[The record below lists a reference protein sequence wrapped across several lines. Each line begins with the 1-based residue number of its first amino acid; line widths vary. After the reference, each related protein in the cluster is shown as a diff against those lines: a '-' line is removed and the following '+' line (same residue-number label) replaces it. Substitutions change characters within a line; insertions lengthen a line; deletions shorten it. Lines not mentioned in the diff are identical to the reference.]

1 MPKSARN
8 IKSKTPRA
16 SIGFSDW
23 ESKLCDLNLD
33 DDAWKMSLSIL
44 SPSLLPENEIIS
56 ILAASVVN
64 GQRQKFT
71 VITYEDVLNQIFIQ
85 CKIKS
90 QKDAPEFYEICNV
103 AKNLIETIN
112 ELNPQTLSKVLKF
125 MFNNI
130 KMLDIKQQSLR
141 KSIPKINQLEDTKKK
156 ENLKDKKSGAKVM
169 KSQEPPVKKEKSK
182 LYKRGEEALE
192 EKYLGDEPDNGI
204 CRYFLL
210 VNFEICGLLEELCR
224 LKIDVHSIIRLH
236 VDDQK
241 QLQILI
247 TKQKAEKMWGSKGSE
262 QNLEQMRS
270 EEEALLLAEE
280 QLRQY
285 WRTTSILM
293 RDYVYDRLGNIA
305 TLDYN
310 VKTELLPDDLN
321 GAENRASF
329 GATMFNE
336 ISTILYDLIDF
347 RRQWKNYLEHIK
359 VVHLPICPPSLN
371 ENDSASTKQLLKMS
385 KPAIGLHPDNLDKP
399 AIKSEDCGDLLA
411 EDFVDMRF
419 YNEILEGLP
428 IESTSV
434 ELILHAL
441 LEQVSANENEILP
454 QAALIDEKAK
464 NDGFDPLIARNIANE
479 VDKLFLTEEE
489 RTELSEE
496 MPLHR
501 KSVNSLLNTSPFI
514 ILHPYDENQYKTLFT
529 TRNVQNNKELM
540 NSELNLY
547 SQLFPNISNNT
558 SKENKKF
565 EWKPELQL
573 VKSNEENTGNEIIEE
588 SFKQMKEVRFHQIM
602 QFAEKFGFT
611 QEEFKHYFSKLQLES
626 LQIWKAYSSRKQF
639 QQSLNMIQPLDSTLE
654 TLPKN
659 HNNPTMDQLLDDINK
674 SNNQLKDT
682 TIPFDD
688 PYLLY
693 ENLSVLFIQ
702 IEYEINKIRKF
713 SLENEITSKKHQ
725 HNSIYNSLSTHS
737 SSSLLSSQQ
746 RSRSLSSESSLNR
759 KSSLSTRHSI
769 RTNQK
774 GSESHTTPT
783 SIESGSRSK
792 SVNSR
797 RSSSAVHFDVPERLN
812 KSITIENKDQKSKFS
827 RLTLLAQELQE
838 ILKQLHV
845 TNQIMVSLDKE
856 NNKNSS
862 QHPFETY
869 KVSLE
874 NFGTLL
880 NKAKNINLNDWSVEE
895 KLEPNVLLQRLHSLN
910 YEKPYL
916 DVYKR
921 LYDDS
926 LFVVSHH
933 PFDRTIRSN
942 HHTWCSWFHVNTI
955 GFRPYLQLIEG
966 HIRNWTREQEAIYE
980 AAKLSAELLQT
991 DDISV
996 QNSSSIEQSPTK
1008 PIKKNSPKSQ
1018 KGAKTKRNRS
1028 TSGSE
1033 SEASIVQNEIKS
1045 LLGDPN
1051 EFILPG
1057 SLKAEQREQERT
1069 KLKKDSEERQ
1079 QETKR
1084 ARSAKKRTEKENSPI
1099 EKKKTSGKRDKSPHS
1114 KSPVQKNNQDDESIQ
1129 PQQLKTKRTSNEFW
1143 PFTGYDISNLLPH
1156 ITGEVTHM
1164 FPTDGGTIKTQRNEI
1179 PTGQAN
1185 LRVSLIKD
1193 GHVFTIHKIDGP
1205 PEPNIPY
1212 ENPNEA
1218 KFNDQE
1224 NEEGCDGLK
1233 SFSLPELFSSITA
1246 CFSDGICLAV
1256 SRVNKIDSLNPNYQS
1271 ESNQLNKLNKN
1282 SYSDS
1287 NNDSRIKTNSV
1298 NLDDNSETTQNK
1310 PFEHFIHLSTP
1321 DGAQVAVYHSVNEI
1335 SNRANDECAEE
1346 NSPSKETLINGESK
1360 WQTKNEQNN
1369 SFLNSQHSILL
1380 KLSSAKSINDSINI
1394 DDLKKKSDKEYEVTR
1409 FITSDGI
1416 VIQIL
1421 MPSCTSTA
1429 SCAIRI
1435 LYPDGA
1441 IMERGTTVA
1450 EELRRN
1456 ENPQFTL
1463 SNPQEEKQPEITIQS
1478 EPAVT
1483 SALQVNNLQSTKS
1496 SSRRKSS
1503 RRKIEE
1509 KKTEDDAQ
1517 NETGLVC
1524 TDIATALTP
1533 SSTPRST
1540 TSDSDD
1546 NLPWLIT
1553 LLSGERFWFK
1563 IIKSFTN
1570 TSNSVEDTPT
1580 TNASDS
1586 VSQESV
1592 NLDTPSSKRL
1602 NDAVKYETYPSKPL
1616 ESFRAYDPA
1625 TGETLYTRPEDNLIA
1640 VEPHP
1645 DSPFKLIVQ
1654 HADGTR
1660 LTQILLASEKVND
1673 ECNSVDL
1680 NSNVNKPQMFI
1691 RTECVGFPAVILNK
1705 STGEFEI
1712 SLFGKSQFS
1721 STFHFTPKGH
1731 HILQHFNGGQL
1742 NINPDN
1748 SVYYT
1753 SQSLEIVNLNE
1764 STVYEMRSKD
1774 MESLLECTDPHKNV
1788 YTVDSWANC
1797 NVLLTVSNEKHA
1809 VDDNTS
1815 TKANQIYSTE
1825 LKNEDNQQTED
1836 SFHTALQNKDDGDD
1850 NEIEESHNNEISND
1864 ACCLYDEHIPRL
1876 FYFNPI
1882 KRTAVELIHHEEYN
1896 CLLQRAHNI
1905 QTARHHINKLTIEE
1919 KLMYMKAKNQTTSSS
1934 DSAFYEGLYLR
1945 EPIQNNPKVFGLTLM
1960 KSISTNETGKYYVQE
1975 NIIPE
1980 GLSSRDFQTL
1990 THSSNSNL
1998 HSDIRK
2004 LGEKAGKGLDII
2016 MPSLEYLGLKLPET
2030 NVTLLPVQK
2039 SKSIKRE
2046 NQNFNGYHQAF
2057 HANVRHFT
2065 EFPVITSEINQRF
2078 LGVLCAYTEHYL
2090 NRLNEW
2096 CSQQPTRLSEIMR
2109 SELRLFLEPIPTVS
2123 SILSRDKQI
2132 SDPTETE
2139 NITDVSSSPSQQTIV
2154 SQEISQLATN
2164 KYSPARQEAFKLLRQ
2179 EIEKAMRD
2187 RAALR
2192 STHIPNYFR
2201 SQEGIGFLLS
2211 QIPDV
2216 KKLSK
2221 LVPEL
2226 SNSPSRNPKPND
2238 KSTLTERST
2247 LILSDS
2253 PPNIPSPLLRS
2264 TENDNEFITE
2274 KITGSSNNSHLT
2286 MNKINKIDKTFKNQL
2301 LYNDDHKTRIK
2312 MSTRKTNKKCFYYY
2326 DIDQSQIEMIDNR
2339 STHVPLDAVALA
2351 KQKQLRVPKYL
2362 YAKRPSLSKCNSGV
2376 NEIRYATDFNEQQA
2390 LVEDPVR
2397 RRALFTSIIGG
2408 PPFGQFSLRRM
2419 RGLRLAPSRINAGVL
2434 PYGVTRRF
2442 SVKLVNWGP
2451 ETAYFRIKQLPI
2463 HSGIR
2468 VFYTPGPIPAG
2479 LSRRLTIEVSNQR
2492 QDLLESYPS
2501 NQQVDDR
2508 RLEQTDNQAVPRKSC
2523 HSNIKWEI
2531 DKYTEQNS
2539 KDFVNDI
2546 YNIDNDELKDN
2557 LSIDDKNITFSEHL
2571 QITTDTHIM
2580 YLLITGRRMENSIP
2594 VQSSMLNASEDIIK
2608 PRFIQPLM
2616 S

>member
-1 MPKSARN
+1 MPRSARN
-8 IKSKTPRA
+8 VKSKTPRA
-16 SIGFSDW
+16 SIGVADW

-33 DDAWKMSLSIL
+33 DEVWKMSLSIL
-44 SPSLLPENEIIS
+44 SPSLLTENEIIS
-56 ILAASVVN
+56 ILAASIVN
-64 GQRQKFT
+64 GQRQRFT
-71 VITYEDVLNQIFIQ
+71 VITYEDVLNQIFTQ
-85 CKIKS
+85 CKAKS
-90 QKDAPEFYEICNV
+90 QKDAPEFFEICNV
-103 AKNLIETIN
+103 AKNAIETVD

-125 MFNNI
+125 MFNSI
-130 KMLDIKQQSLR
+130 KTLDIKQQSLR
-141 KSIPKINQLEDTKKK
+141 KSIPKTNHMEDTKKK
-156 ENLKDKKSGAKVM
+156 ENPKDKKSGAKVI
-169 KSQEPPVKKEKSK
+169 KSQEPPVNKAKSK

-204 CRYFLL
+204 SRYILL
-210 VNFEICGLLEELCR
+210 VNFEKCGLLEELCR
-224 LKIDVHSIIRLH
+224 LKIDIHSIIRLH
-236 VDDQK
+236 VNDQK

-262 QNLEQMRS
+262 QDLEQMRS

-293 RDYVYDRLGNIA
+293 RDHVYDRLGNIA

-359 VVHLPICPPSLN
+359 VIHLPICPPLLN
-371 ENDSASTKQLLKMS
+371 ENDSVSSNQLLKMS
-385 KPAIGLHPDNLDKP
+385 KPAIGLHPDNLDKT
-399 AIKSEDCGDLLA
+399 AIKSEDCGDILA

-419 YNEILEGLP
+419 YNEILQGLP

-434 ELILHAL
+434 ELILHAV
-441 LEQVSANENEILP
+441 LEQVIANENEILP

-464 NDGFDPLIARNIANE
+464 NEGYDPHISRNIANE

-489 RTELSEE
+489 RAELSEE
-496 MPLHR
+496 MPLHK
-501 KSVNSLLNTSPFI
+501 KSVKSSLNTSPFI
-514 ILHPYDENQYKTLFT
+514 ILHPYDENRYKTLFT
-529 TRNVQNNKELM
+529 AHNNQNNEELM

-547 SQLFPNISNNT
+547 SQLFPSIFNNT
-558 SKENKKF
+558 CKENTKF
-565 EWKPELQL
+565 EWTPELQFD
-573 VKSNEENTGNEIIEE
+573 KSNKEKIGNEIIEE
-588 SFKQMKEVRFHQIM
+588 SYKRMKELRFHQIM

-611 QEEFKHYFSKLQLES
+611 PEEFKHYFSKLQLES
-626 LQIWKAYSSRKQF
+626 LQIWKAYSTRKQF
-639 QQSLNMIQPLDSTLE
+639 QQSLNMIQPLDSAWE

-659 HNNPTMDQLLDDINK
+659 HINPTMDQLLDDINK
-674 SNNQLKDT
+674 DNNQLKNT
-682 TIPFDD
+682 AIPFDD

-693 ENLSVLFIQ
+693 ESLSVLFTQ
-702 IEYEINKIRKF
+702 IEYEINKMRKF
-713 SLENEITSKKHQ
+713 SLENETTSEKHQ

-737 SSSLLSSQQ
+737 SSSLLSAQQ
-746 RSRSLSSESSLNR
+746 RSRSLSSESSVNR
-759 KSSLSTRHSI
+759 KSSLSTRQST
-769 RTNQK
+769 RTSQK
-774 GSESHTTPT
+774 GTGSHTTPT
-783 SIESGSRSK
+783 SIESASRSK
-792 SVNSR
+792 SVSSR
-797 RSSSAVHFDVPERLN
+797 RSLSAVHFDVPS
-812 KSITIENKDQKSKFS
+812 KSITHEIKDQKSKFS
-827 RLTLLAQELQE
+827 RLTLFAQELQE
-838 ILKQLHV
+838 ILKQLH
-845 TNQIMVSLDKE
+845 TNNQILVSFDKE
-856 NNKNSS
+856 KNKNSS
-862 QHPFETY
+862 EHPFEAY

-880 NKAKNINLNDWSVEE
+880 NKAKNIHLNEWSVEE

-926 LFVVSHH
+926 LFIISHH

-942 HHTWCSWFHVNTI
+942 HYTWCSWFHVNKI

-980 AAKLSAELLQT
+980 AAKLSAEILQT
-991 DDISV
+991 DDIHG
-996 QNSSSIEQSPTK
+996 SSTEQSPTK

-1018 KGAKTKRNRS
+1018 KGAKSNRNRS
-1028 TSGSE
+1028 ISGSE
-1033 SEASIVQNEIKS
+1033 SEESIVQNEIKS

-1057 SLKAEQREQERT
+1057 SLKAAQRDQERA
-1069 KLKKDSEERQ
+1069 KLKKDLEERQ
-1079 QETKR
+1079 KETKR
-1084 ARSAKKRTEKENSPI
+1084 VKSAKKPTEREISPTEKR
-1099 EKKKTSGKRDKSPHS
+1099 KTSGKRNKSPHP
-1114 KSPVQKNNQDDESIQ
+1114 KSPVHKNDQDDESIQ
-1129 PQQLKTKRTSNEFW
+1129 PQQLRTKRTSNEFW

-1185 LRVSLIKD
+1185 LRVSLMKD

-1212 ENPNEA
+1212 ENPNEI
-1218 KFNDQE
+1218 KLNDQE

-1233 SFSLPELFSSITA
+1233 TFSSPELFSSITA

-1256 SRVNKIDSLNPNYQS
+1256 SRVNKIDPQPNPNYQI
-1271 ESNQLNKLNKN
+1271 ESNQLNKFNKN
-1282 SYSDS
+1282 SDSDN
-1287 NNDSRIKTNSV
+1287 NNDCRIRPNSV
-1298 NLDDNSETTQNK
+1298 NLNDNSETTQNK
-1310 PFEHFIHLSTP
+1310 PFQHFIHLSTP
-1321 DGAQVAVYHSVNEI
+1321 DGAQVAVYHCVNEV
-1335 SNRANDECAEE
+1335 SNRAIDECAEE
-1346 NSPSKETLINGESK
+1346 NIPSKEALINPESK
-1360 WQTKNEQNN
+1360 CQTNDGQNN
-1369 SFLNSQHSILL
+1369 ALLNSQHSILL
-1380 KLSSAKSINDSINI
+1380 KLSSARTCINDSINI
-1394 DDLKKKSDKEYEVTR
+1394 DDLKKRSDKEYEVTR

-1421 MPSCTSTA
+1421 MPSCTSSA

-1463 SNPQEEKQPEITIQS
+1463 SNPQEEKQQEINIQS
-1478 EPAVT
+1478 EPAMP
-1483 SALQVNNLQSTKS
+1483 SALQVINIQPRKS
-1496 SSRRKSS
+1496 SSKRKSS

-1509 KKTEDDAQ
+1509 KKTEDDAR
-1517 NETGLVC
+1517 NETCLVS

-1540 TSDSDD
+1540 TNDSDD

-1563 IIKSFTN
+1563 LIKPLTN
-1570 TSNSVEDTPT
+1570 IGSSVEDTPT

-1586 VSQESV
+1586 VSHESV
-1592 NLDTPSSKRL
+1592 NLDTL
-1602 NDAVKYETYPSKPL
+1602 NDAVKYETYPSKPM

-1660 LTQILLASEKVND
+1660 LTQILLASEKLND

-1680 NSNVNKPQMFI
+1680 NSNANKPQMFI

-1742 NINPDN
+1742 NINPDS

-1764 STVYEMRSKD
+1764 PTVYEMRSKD

-1788 YTVDSWANC
+1788 YTVDNWANC
-1797 NVLLTVSNEKHA
+1797 NVLLTGNKRHT
-1809 VDDNTS
+1809 VDEDLNTEV
-1815 TKANQIYSTE
+1815 NQIYSTE
-1825 LKNEDNQQTED
+1825 ITNENNQQIED
-1836 SFHTALQNKDDGDD
+1836 SFHTVLQNKDNADN
-1850 NEIEESHNNEISND
+1850 NEINEPHNNEISND
-1864 ACCLYDEHIPRL
+1864 GCCLYDEHIPRL
-1876 FYFNPI
+1876 FYFDPI
-1882 KRTAVELIHHEEYN
+1882 KRIAIELIHHEEYK
-1896 CLLQRAHNI
+1896 CLLRRAHNI
-1905 QTARHHINKLTIEE
+1905 QSPRHHINKLTMEE
-1919 KLMYMKAKNQTTSSS
+1919 KLMYMNTKSQNTSTS
-1934 DSAFYEGLYLR
+1934 DSDFYEGLYLR
-1945 EPIQNNPKVFGLTLM
+1945 EPMQNNPRVFGLTLM
-1960 KSISTNETGKYYVQE
+1960 KSLPTNETGKYYVQE

-1980 GLSSRDFQTL
+1980 GLSSRDFQTI
-1990 THSSNSNL
+1990 THSSNSNP

-2004 LGEKAGKGLDII
+2004 LGERAGKGLDII

-2030 NVTLLPVQK
+2030 NVTLLPAQK
-2039 SKSIKRE
+2039 GKSIKRE
-2046 NQNFNGYHQAF
+2046 NHKFNAYYQAL
-2057 HANVRHFT
+2057 HANVRRFT
-2065 EFPVITSEINQRF
+2065 EFPLITSEINQRF
-2078 LGVLCAYTEHYL
+2078 LGVLCAYTEYYL

-2096 CSQQPTRLSEIMR
+2096 CSQQPTRLSEIMQ
-2109 SELRLFLEPIPTVS
+2109 SELRLFLDPIPTVS
-2123 SILSRDKQI
+2123 SVLSRNKQI
-2132 SDPTETE
+2132 SDPIENE
-2139 NITDVSSSPSQQTIV
+2139 NITDVSSSPSQQTTV
-2154 SQEISQLATN
+2154 SQEISQPTN

-2192 STHIPNYFR
+2192 STHTPNYFR

-2226 SNSPSRNPKPND
+2226 SNLPSQNPKQND
-2238 KSTLTERST
+2238 KSTLTEQST

-2253 PPNIPSPLLRS
+2253 PPNIPSPLLR
-2264 TENDNEFITE
+2264 TIENDNELITE
-2274 KITGSSNNSHLT
+2274 KITGNTNNSHLT
-2286 MNKINKIDKTFKNQL
+2286 MNKLI
-2301 LYNDDHKTRIK
+2301 YNDGYKTGMK
-2312 MSTRKTNKKCFYYY
+2312 MSTRETTKKCFYYY
-2326 DIDQSQIEMIDNR
+2326 DIDPSQIKMIDNH

-2362 YAKRPSLSKCNSGV
+2362 YAKRPSLPKCNNGV
-2376 NEIRYATDFNEQQA
+2376 NGISHATNFNVKQA
-2390 LVEDPVR
+2390 LIEDPVR

-2419 RGLRLAPSRINAGVL
+2419 RGLRLTPSRINVGVL
-2434 PYGVTRRF
+2434 PYGVTRSF

-2451 ETAYFRIKQLPI
+2451 ETAYFKIKQLPI
-2463 HSGIR
+2463 QSGIR

-2479 LSRRLTIEVSNQR
+2479 LSRRLAIEVSNQR
-2492 QDLLESYPS
+2492 QDRLESYPS
-2501 NQQVDDR
+2501 NQQIDDR
-2508 RLEQTDNQAVPRKSC
+2508 GLQQTANHDAPKKSC
-2523 HSNIKWEI
+2523 HSNIKWDI
-2531 DKYTEQNS
+2531 DKYNEENL
-2539 KDFVNDI
+2539 KDIENDN
-2546 YNIDNDELKDN
+2546 YNIDNDELKEK
-2557 LSIDDKNITFSEHL
+2557 LSIDDKIITFSEHL
-2571 QITTDTHIM
+2571 EITTDTHIL
-2580 YLLITGRRMENSIP
+2580 YLLITGRRIENYSS

>member
-1 MPKSARN
+1 MPKSAKN
-8 IKSKTPRA
+8 IKNKTPRA
-16 SIGFSDW
+16 SIGVSDW

-33 DDAWKMSLSIL
+33 DSVQDVWKMSLSIL

-64 GQRQKFT
+64 GQRQRFT
-71 VITYEDVLNQIFIQ
+71 VITYEDVLNQIFVQ
-85 CKIKS
+85 CKTKS
-90 QKDAPEFYEICNV
+90 QKDAPEFYEICDV
-103 AKNLIETIN
+103 AKNLIETVN

-130 KMLDIKQQSLR
+130 KILDIKQQSLR
-141 KSIPKINQLEDTKKK
+141 KSILRINQLEDTKKK

-169 KSQEPPVKKEKSK
+169 KSQEPPVNKEKSK

-204 CRYFLL
+204 CRYILL
-210 VNFEICGLLEELCR
+210 VNFEKCGLLEELCR

-293 RDYVYDRLGNIA
+293 RDHVYDRLGNIA

-359 VVHLPICPPSLN
+359 VVHLPICPPLLN
-371 ENDSASTKQLLKMS
+371 ENDSASSKQLLKMS
-385 KPAIGLHPDNLDKP
+385 KPAVGLHPDNLDKP

-441 LEQVSANENEILP
+441 LEQVSANKNEILP

-479 VDKLFLTEEE
+479 
-489 RTELSEE
+489 ELSEE

-514 ILHPYDENQYKTLFT
+514 ILHPYDENRYKTLFT
-529 TRNVQNNKELM
+529 TQNVQNNEELM

-547 SQLFPNISNNT
+547 SQLFPNISNNI
-558 SKENKKF
+558 SKENINF
-565 EWKPELQL
+565 EWKPELQV
-573 VKSNEENTGNEIIEE
+573 VKSNEEKTGNEIIEE

-611 QEEFKHYFSKLQLES
+611 PEEFKHYFSKLQLES

-639 QQSLNMIQPLDSTLE
+639 QQSLNMIQPLDSTLG

-659 HNNPTMDQLLDDINK
+659 HINPTMDQLLDDINK
-674 SNNQLKDT
+674 NNDQLKDT

-713 SLENEITSKKHQ
+713 SLKNEITS
-725 HNSIYNSLSTHS
+725 
-737 SSSLLSSQQ
+737 
-746 RSRSLSSESSLNR
+746 
-759 KSSLSTRHSI
+759 
-769 RTNQK
+769 
-774 GSESHTTPT
+774 SESHTTPT

-792 SVNSR
+792 SVSSR
-797 RSSSAVHFDVPERLN
+797 RSSSAVHFDVPERSN
-812 KSITIENKDQKSKFS
+812 KSITLENKDQKSKFS

-862 QHPFETY
+862 EHPFETY

-926 LFVVSHH
+926 LFIVSHH

-942 HHTWCSWFHVNTI
+942 HYTWCSWFHVNTI

-980 AAKLSAELLQT
+980 AAKLSAEILQT

-996 QNSSSIEQSPTK
+996 QNSSSTEQSPTK

-1057 SLKAEQREQERT
+1057 SLKAAQREQERT

-1084 ARSAKKRTEKENSPI
+1084 ARSAKKRTVKEISPI

-1212 ENPNEA
+1212 KNPNEA

-1224 NEEGCDGLK
+1224 NEQ
-1233 SFSLPELFSSITA
+1233 P
-1246 CFSDGICLAV
+1246 
-1256 SRVNKIDSLNPNYQS
+1256 NPNYQS

-1287 NNDSRIKTNSV
+1287 NNGSRIKTNSV

-1321 DGAQVAVYHSVNEI
+1321 DGAQVAVYHCVNEI

-1346 NSPSKETLINGESK
+1346 NIPSKETLINGESK
-1360 WQTKNEQNN
+1360 WRTKNEQTN

-1463 SNPQEEKQPEITIQS
+1463 NNPQEEKQQEITIQS

-1517 NETGLVC
+1517 NETGLVG
-1524 TDIATALTP
+1524 TEIAAALTP

-1553 LLSGERFWFK
+1553 LLSGERFWFR

-1570 TSNSVEDTPT
+1570 TSNLVEDTPT

-1680 NSNVNKPQMFI
+1680 NSNANKPQMFI

-1764 STVYEMRSKD
+1764 PTVYEMRSKD

-1797 NVLLTVSNEKHA
+1797 NVLLTVSNKKHT
-1809 VDDNTS
+1809 VDDNSS
-1815 TKANQIYSTE
+1815 TEANQIYSTE
-1825 LKNEDNQQTED
+1825 LKDENNQQTED
-1836 SFHTALQNKDDGDD
+1836 SCHTALQNKDDGDD

-1905 QTARHHINKLTIEE
+1905 QTPRHHISKLTIEE
-1919 KLMYMKAKNQTTSSS
+1919 KLMYMNAKNQNTSTS
-1934 DSAFYEGLYLR
+1934 DSAFYE
-1945 EPIQNNPKVFGLTLM
+1945 
-1960 KSISTNETGKYYVQE
+1960 
-1975 NIIPE
+1975 
-1980 GLSSRDFQTL
+1980 
-1990 THSSNSNL
+1990 
-1998 HSDIRK
+1998 DIRK

-2046 NQNFNGYHQAF
+2046 NQKFNGYHQAF

-2065 EFPVITSEINQRF
+2065 EFPVITSEINQ
-2078 LGVLCAYTEHYL
+2078 
-2090 NRLNEW
+2090 
-2096 CSQQPTRLSEIMR
+2096 
-2109 SELRLFLEPIPTVS
+2109 
-2123 SILSRDKQI
+2123 
-2132 SDPTETE
+2132 
-2139 NITDVSSSPSQQTIV
+2139 
-2154 SQEISQLATN
+2154 
-2164 KYSPARQEAFKLLRQ
+2164 RQEAFKLLRQ

-2238 KSTLTERST
+2238 KS
-2247 LILSDS
+2247 
-2253 PPNIPSPLLRS
+2253 N
-2264 TENDNEFITE
+2264 
-2274 KITGSSNNSHLT
+2274 
-2286 MNKINKIDKTFKNQL
+2286 
-2301 LYNDDHKTRIK
+2301 
-2312 MSTRKTNKKCFYYY
+2312 
-2326 DIDQSQIEMIDNR
+2326 NR

-2362 YAKRPSLSKCNSGV
+2362 YAKRPSLSKCNNGV
-2376 NEIRYATDFNEQQA
+2376 NEIRYATDFNVQQA
-2390 LVEDPVR
+2390 LIEDPVR

-2508 RLEQTDNQAVPRKSC
+2508 RLEQTDNQAESRKSC

-2539 KDFVNDI
+2539 KDFENDN
-2546 YNIDNDELKDN
+2546 YNTDNDELKDN

-2580 YLLITGRRMENSIP
+2580 YLLITGRQMENSIP
-2594 VQSSMLNASEDIIK
+2594 VQSSMLNANEDIIK